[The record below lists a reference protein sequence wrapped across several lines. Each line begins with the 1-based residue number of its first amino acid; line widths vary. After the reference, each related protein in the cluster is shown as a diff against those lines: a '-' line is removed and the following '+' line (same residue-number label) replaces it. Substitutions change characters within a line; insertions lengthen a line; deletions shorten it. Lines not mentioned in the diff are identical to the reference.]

1 MADVEDQGQQPPAAA
16 PLGGGG
22 GGNDMRHIKL
32 SDFWPHAP
40 QLWFSQTE
48 CRFAAHG
55 IINEFARYCLV
66 VGALPHDSLR
76 RVADIVETPPQ
87 DTPYTTIKQR
97 LLGAHQMTDY
107 QRAEKLYLS
116 PPIGDRKPSEM
127 MAAMLE
133 MCPRGEEKT
142 NLFACLFLQRLP
154 REIRVLLS
162 RVDHKDPK
170 LLAEE
175 ADALWT
181 LHGQPAAIAAVPAA
195 FDLPITAEDST
206 VAAVRQ
212 GIGSRSRGRGSG
224 GRGRGKS
231 GGGGAAR
238 PTETQASREA
248 RMAAGICY
256 KHWRFGENAYQ
267 CEQPCNWAGNAPAG
281 GN

>member
-1 MADVEDQGQQPPAAA
+1 MH
-16 PLGGGG
+16 
-22 GGNDMRHIKL
+22 HIKL

-55 IINEFARYCLV
+55 IANEFAHYCFV

-87 DTPYTTIKQR
+87 DTPYTTIKHR
-97 LLGAHQMTDY
+97 LLGAHQMTDC

-154 REIRVLLS
+154 REIRVFSPEWTTRTPSCWWRRQTPCGHCMGSLRRLPPFRRLLICLS
-162 RVDHKDPK
+162 R
-170 LLAEE
+170 LR
-175 ADALWT
+175 
-181 LHGQPAAIAAVPAA
+181 I
-195 FDLPITAEDST
+195 
-206 VAAVRQ
+206 R
-212 GIGSRSRGRGSG
+212 R
-224 GRGRGKS
+224 
-231 GGGGAAR
+231 
-238 PTETQASREA
+238 
-248 RMAAGICY
+248 
-256 KHWRFGENAYQ
+256 WRR
-267 CEQPCNWAGNAPAG
+267 
-281 GN
+281 